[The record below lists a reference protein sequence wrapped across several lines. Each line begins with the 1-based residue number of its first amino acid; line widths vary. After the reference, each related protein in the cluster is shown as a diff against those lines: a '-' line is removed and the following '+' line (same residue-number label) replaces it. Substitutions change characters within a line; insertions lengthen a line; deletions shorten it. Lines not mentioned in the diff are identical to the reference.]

1 MLVHGKCDPIY
12 MPMNSRPPLRQAVPS
27 FLCAGLLGLFA
38 FPVLAAQPDP
48 FATQE
53 LVAVSPAGS
62 VQRNVLRTPCQG
74 EYSATASLSLAD
86 VVERA
91 LCNNPQTREAWANA
105 RFQAAQVGIG
115 ESAYLP
121 SLNLGAAE
129 TRNWSDGGSAGGR
142 SYNQLSAS
150 LSLSYVLYDFGARD
164 AALENAKQILAAA
177 NATQDATLQS
187 VFLAAVQ
194 AYYQLFATRAAVE
207 SAGQAEKSAQESFN
221 AATARYNV
229 GSGTPAD
236 KLQAQ
241 TALSQAVLNRIRA
254 EGDFTNAQ
262 GQLANS
268 MGLDANQPL
277 AITPPVL
284 GVPDAQ
290 FERNIGQL
298 IEEARRQRPDLAAA
312 EAQVNAAKA
321 GAKAAR
327 AAGMPTVSLVANIN
341 RTHSSIADPFNSSAL
356 GVAVNFPL
364 FTGYNN
370 TYRIRAAEAQIDTR
384 LAQRERLSQ
393 QVALDVWQAYQ
404 SVVTETQA
412 VKSAS
417 DLVASAEQSERVALG
432 RYKAGIGSVL
442 DVLIAQSALANARM
456 QNIQAIYSWH
466 IAKAA
471 LAQSLG
477 WLDFTA
483 LP

>member
-1 MLVHGKCDPIY
+1 
-12 MPMNSRPPLRQAVPS
+12 MPMNNPAHLHRPAAC
-27 FLCAGLLGLFA
+27 FLSAGLLG
-38 FPVLAAQPDP
+38 VLTLPALAEQPDP
-48 FATQE
+48 FAMQG
-53 LVAVSPAGS
+53 LVAASPAGS
-62 VQRNVLRTPCQG
+62 VQRNVLPAPCQDAH
-74 EYSATASLSLAD
+74 SATAPLSLAD

-105 RFQAAQVGIG
+105 RFQAAQVGVG

-121 SLNLGAAE
+121 SINLGGAE
-129 TRNWSDGGSAGGR
+129 SRNWSDGGGNAGR
-142 SYNQLSAS
+142 SYNQLSAV

-164 AALENAKQILAAA
+164 AALESAKQILAAA
-177 NATQDATLQS
+177 NATQDATIQS

-221 AATARYNV
+221 AAAARYNV

-254 EGDFTNAQ
+254 EGDFSNAQ

-277 AITPPVL
+277 AVTPPAL

-298 IEEARRQRPDLAAA
+298 IEAARRQRPDLAAA

-321 GAKAAR
+321 GVEAAR
-327 AAGMPTVSLVANIN
+327 AAGMPSVSLATNVS
-341 RTHSSIADPFNSSAL
+341 RSHSSIADPFSSSAL
-356 GVAVNFPL
+356 GISVNFPL
-364 FTGYNN
+364 FTGYNT

-393 QVALDVWQAYQ
+393 QVALEVWKAYQ
-404 SVVTETQA
+404 GVVTETQA
-412 VKSAS
+412 VKSVN
-417 DLVASAEQSERVALG
+417 DLVASAAQSERVALG
-432 RYKAGIGSVL
+432 RYKAGVGSLL
-442 DVLIAQSALANARM
+442 DVLIAQSALASARM
-456 QNIQAIYSWH
+456 QNIQAIYNWH
-466 IAKAA
+466 IAKAT
-471 LAQSLG
+471 LARSMG
-477 WLDFTA
+477 RLDFAA